1 MSMFFKS
8 DVFDHH
14 IVRELKEKSLPSTIS
29 TFLMGAVY
37 FSYCATQSAPFTWLS
52 YTLFILLLTTIS
64 IRGYLYKSDLSP
76 KVFRLVHTTNI
87 FFNSLTWSFV
97 FNHFVAINHQDPFLI
112 SVSTVIIAS
121 MHASAIFSLS
131 VSKIDFF
138 LFQLNILAGTTYLF
152 FSLGKGPFD
161 TLMSL
166 FLMSFFFGFLF
177 VQRNNYFKNW
187 KLLKDNNLE
196 LQTIIDTFP
205 GGLSILKDDI
215 YVRTNKYLKTNI
227 LGKVSNVKGRNIFE
241 IGLDPKFA
249 HEYASFKHSELL
261 NYSFET
267 IIATPNGQKEHI
279 IFFNRSEHTEKSPI
293 IVTSLDIHELKRTQK
308 ELEKQKT
315 VLQEREKLASLGEM
329 AAGIAHEI
337 NNPLAIISSKNEVIL
352 LKLKKLTSLEIVD
365 KLKPDVDVVTQT
377 IKRIA
382 TIIKSLKSFSQ
393 NTENEDF
400 AKVNLK
406 DLVRDTMAFCQDR
419 FKTHQILFDV
429 YFDDR
434 SLNKDFMIECR
445 PVQLSQVILNALNNS
460 FDAIKTLNTRWIRMS
475 LIKGS
480 ETLEIQ
486 ITDSGAGIPE
496 ELRPKI
502 MEAFVTTKSSTGG
515 TGLGLS
521 ISQRIIHM
529 HNGKIF
535 FDFDRPNTCL
545 KIIIPNSQS
554 EFYAKIP
561 KAS

>member
-1 MSMFFKS
+1 MIFKS

-14 IVRELKEKSLPSTIS
+14 IVNELKEKSIASMIS
-29 TFLMGAVY
+29 TFLLGTV
-37 FSYCATQSAPFTWLS
+37 FVTYCASLPARFTWLTYS
-52 YTLFILLLTTIS
+52 LITLLLTTLAV
-64 IRGYLYKSDLSP
+64 RAYLYKSDLSP
-76 KVFRLVHTTNI
+76 KSFRLIHLINV
-87 FFNSLTWSFV
+87 FFNSLTWSLV
-97 FNHFVAINHQDPFLI
+97 FNHFVALNHQAPFLI

-131 VSKIDFF
+131 VSKPDFYV
-138 LFQLNILAGTTYLF
+138 FQFNIIAGTTYLF
-152 FSLGKGPFD
+152 FSLGKGSADFF
-161 TLMSL
+161 MSL
-166 FLMSFFFGFLF
+166 FLMSFFLGFLF

-205 GGLSILKDDI
+205 GGLSILKEDI

-227 LGKVSNVKGRNIFE
+227 LGKVANVKGKNIFE

-249 HEYASFKHSELL
+249 HEYASFKNSTLL
-261 NYSFET
+261 SYSFET
-267 IIATPNGQKEHI
+267 MIVTAQGQREHI
-279 IFFNRSEHTEKSPI
+279 IFFNRSEFAEKSPI
-293 IVTSLDIHELKRTQK
+293 IVTSLDVHELKRTQK

-352 LKLKKLTSLEIVD
+352 LKLKKMTSPDIVE
-365 KLKPDVDVVTQT
+365 KLKPDVEVVTQT

-393 NTENEDF
+393 NTENEAF

-419 FKTHQILFDV
+419 FKNNQILFDV

-434 SLNKDFMIECR
+434 SEAKDFNIECR

-460 FDAIKTLNTRWIRMS
+460 YDAIKNLNTKWIRMS
-475 LIKGS
+475 LIKGI
-480 ETLEIQ
+480 ENLEIQ
-486 ITDSGAGIPE
+486 ITDSGPGIPE
-496 ELRPKI
+496 ELRSKI
-502 MEAFVTTKSSTGG
+502 MEAFVTTKASTGG

-529 HNGKIF
+529 HNGKIY

-545 KIIIPNSQS
+545 RIVIPNSQT
-554 EFYAKIP
+554 EFYAKIS